1 VLPWNRQNQEQ
12 GEAVMRQGGGDR
24 RQGSVGVVSA
34 AVLLVGTLSAWGI
47 GGVAAQTPPGDP
59 SLLQELAERLIA
71 VPFASMPSQ
80 IAQPTIQLLP
90 GQMPSDLPLSLPLPP
105 GARLVGSVVRTL
117 PTNSPDDARA
127 IMGPFAPG
135 ATVVLDVPGSRESI
149 LALYEQALAQQGWS
163 VAQGGNP
170 FPGGFQTA
178 FVGGGGVTYCRSE
191 SGPWFSVNVYPMA
204 SGTNDVRLT
213 VGTNAGAC
221 SIPVPPMPRAAIP
234 RAAEL
239 LPRLVPPPG
248 VVMQPVGGGGGGSN
262 RWSSEAAAETTR
274 PAAELEVHFADQM
287 RAAGWVRQTGGV
299 AGWLAWSAWA
309 LPQEGDWQALL
320 LVAEW
325 PSPNRRWL
333 SVRVES
339 PSLAAE
345 GIGGGGGI
353 TYMVPAG
360 APALP
365 VGPPSSSPAPS
376 APVPTPAP
384 QP

>member
-1 VLPWNRQNQEQ
+1 V
-12 GEAVMRQGGGDR
+12 
-24 RQGSVGVVSA
+24 
-34 AVLLVGTLSAWGI
+34 
-47 GGVAAQTPPGDP
+47 
-59 SLLQELAERLIA
+59 
-71 VPFASMPSQ
+71 
-80 IAQPTIQLLP
+80 
-90 GQMPSDLPLSLPLPP
+90 
-105 GARLVGSVVRTL
+105 
-117 PTNSPDDARA
+117 
-127 IMGPFAPG
+127 APG
-135 ATVVLDVPGSRESI
+135 ATVVLDTPGSRESI
-149 LALYEQALAQQGWS
+149 VALYEQAVAQQGWS
-163 VAQGGNP
+163 VAQGGSP
-170 FPGGFQTA
+170 FPGGGFQTA

-204 SGTNDVRLT
+204 SGANDVRLT

-239 LPRLVPPPG
+239 LPRLVPPTG
-248 VVMQPVGGGGGGSN
+248 VVMQQVGGGGGGPN
-262 RWSSEAAAETTR
+262 RWSSEASAETSR

-287 RAAGWVRQTGGV
+287 RAAGWARQTGGV
-299 AGWLAWSAWA
+299 ASWLAWSAWA
-309 LPQEGDWQALL
+309 IPQEGDWQALL

-360 APALP
+360 AP
-365 VGPPSSSPAPS
+365 VPPASSAPAPP
-376 APVPTPAP
+376 APPPTPAP
-384 QP
+384 PPAPGPPSPLAVPPP